1 MIMTREKIEEKVIEL
16 YEAVAV
22 MAITPNTARKEFM
35 KIIDELLKQK
45 KHLTGMIEDDLFVK
59 G

>member
-45 KHLTGMIEDDLFVK
+45 KHLILIN
-59 G
+59 